1 MQFFVVLGG
10 IMFFAQCALR
20 YEPQLR
26 VIMGKPRSEQTP
38 AGTTR

>member
-10 IMFFAQCALR
+10 VMFFVQCALR

-26 VIMGKPRSEQTP
+26 VIMGKPRTEQTR
-38 AGTTR
+38 AGSTP